1 MRDELLSAIK
11 TNNDEDIEKALR
23 ALSEQN
29 PTRAPAKSDKL
40 FGKWKL
46 LWASPNSEVAKAT
59 RRNPL
64 PSYSE
69 QLIGMHCAP
78 VPHQPAMSLVL
89 CCVRTGISVI
99 LQSKLQKGRYTC
111 CIMHSIRGTIIYRY
125 AQHSHQGSMLY
136 VAGFMEKMWA
146 L

>member
-1 MRDELLSAIK
+1 MLYASTGDAALREELLSAIK
-11 TNNDEDIEKALR
+11 DKKSDEAVEKALR

-29 PTRAPAKSDKL
+29 PTKAPASSDKL

-69 QLIGMHCAP
+69 QLIGAP
-78 VPHQPAMSLVL
+78 F
-89 CCVRTGISVI
+89 
-99 LQSKLQKGRYTC
+99 
-111 CIMHSIRGTIIYRY
+111 
-125 AQHSHQGSMLY
+125 LY
-136 VAGFMEKMWA
+136 C
-146 L
+146 